1 MNWFLYDREVC
12 HERVDRKTE
21 LSFRQKKII
30 VRTILIDLPKDFES
44 IQHDSVIPD

>member
-21 LSFRQKKII
+21 LSFRQKNHS
-30 VRTILIDLPKDFES
+30 KDNFNRS
-44 IQHDSVIPD
+44 TKRF